1 MFQCAFLQIID
12 TSNMTLTDNNE
23 PINADNENKSI
34 LDVGN
39 ALVHV
44 VKEALSQGRV
54 TFGIFEC
61 VEVLETCPEQVM
73 LCVLPTVSDEN
84 ILNLVNI
91 QHKLIEA
98 HCWENEVNLVKVDS
112 SQKLL
117 ALLTQGASNLDRTA
131 DLGCLLVGYPT
142 DDMSKDDF
150 QITKLSYLFNEQME
164 PIALPD

>member
-1 MFQCAFLQIID
+1 MGKC
-12 TSNMTLTDNNE
+12 
-23 PINADNENKSI
+23 I

-73 LCVLPTVSDEN
+73 LCILPTVSDEN

-98 HCWENEVNLVKVDS
+98 HCWENEVNLVKEQQAFLS
-112 SQKLL
+112 AAAQPNWLIKIR
-117 ALLTQGASNLDRTA
+117 RTF
-131 DLGCLLVGYPT
+131 V
-142 DDMSKDDF
+142 
-150 QITKLSYLFNEQME
+150 
-164 PIALPD
+164 